1 VSIPDDPVSLTYRE
15 LAERLGISIEAARI
29 RVRRAR
35 WTIVPGNHPADPV
48 HVLVP
53 AKAVEKQATPGR
65 PLRERPPDS
74 PPDDSAA
81 VKAMEEHVR
90 DLRTQLD
97 RERARA
103 DRAEERA
110 DAARKEVQEARQ
122 EAREARERADGMVDR
137 LGGLE
142 RALDAAEA
150 DRDRL
155 RREMA
160 AAEDRHQTEVQI
172 LKIEVEQARRPWWR
186 RWRR

>member
-35 WTIVPGNHPADPV
+35 WTIIPGNHPADPV

-53 AKAVEKQATPGR
+53 AKVVEKLQATPGR
-65 PLRERPPDS
+65 APRERPPDG
-74 PPDDSAA
+74 PPDNSAA

-110 DAARKEVQEARQ
+110 DAARGEVQEARQ
-122 EAREARERADGMVDR
+122 EAREVRERADSITDR
-137 LGGLE
+137 LTVLE
-142 RALDAAEA
+142 RTLEAAQDE
-150 DRDRL
+150 RDRF
-155 RREMA
+155 R
-160 AAEDRHQTEVQI
+160 AE
-172 LKIEVEQARRPWWR
+172 LEQARRPWWR
-186 RWRR
+186 RWRRPQ